1 MVIFKRKEIHCCFCN
16 VTLISH
22 VVNINFLLHDLQF
35 FWLLNLCLM
44 YNSVRQYVDLSVM
57 S

>member
-22 VVNINFLLHDLQF
+22 VVNIHFLLHD
-35 FWLLNLCLM
+35 LCLM